1 MRRVRMPVVTAVA
14 VAGLGWVL
22 LAGAGPVVAGV
33 PSAGAGGWDKAIEV
47 PGIAALNKGGAA
59 AILSVSC
66 AAAGGCAAGGQYRAF
81 GHEQAFVVSEAGGR
95 WRRAIEVPGTAAL
108 NKGGDAAI
116 ESVSCAA
123 AGSCAAG
130 GFYIDGSGHTQAF
143 VVSEAGGRWRTA
155 IKVPGTAALNTGGV
169 AQVRSVSCAAAG
181 SCAAGG
187 FYRVGPNREQAFVV
201 SEAGGRWRTAIK
213 VPGTAALN
221 TRRFAEVE
229 SVSCAAA
236 GSCAAG
242 GFYAAGSGG
251 EQAFVVS
258 EAGGRWRKAIEV
270 PGTAALNTGGVAEVR
285 SVSCAAAG
293 GCAAGGDYLDGSG
306 NMEAFVVT
314 EADGRWRTAI
324 EVPGTAALNK
334 GGDALVNSVS
344 CAAAGSCAAGG
355 FYADSRFGHL
365 QAFVVTKAGGRWRK
379 AIEVPGTA
387 ALNTGGNAAIESVSC
402 AAAGSCAAG
411 GFYRDGSGHQQAFV
425 VSEADG
431 RWRTAIEVP
440 GTAALNTGGDAA
452 INSVSC
458 AAPHGCAAGGHYK
471 DGSRHHQAF
480 VVSKP

>member
-1 MRRVRMPVVTAVA
+1 MARAAAWCEYWLAACLAGPASCAAAVAVVEVGLMRRVRMPVVTAVA

-47 PGIAALNKGGAA
+47 PG
-59 AILSVSC
+59 
-66 AAAGGCAAGGQYRAF
+66 
-81 GHEQAFVVSEAGGR
+81 
-95 WRRAIEVPGTAAL
+95 TAAL

-130 GFYIDGSGHTQAF
+130 GFYIDGSGHT
-143 VVSEAGGRWRTA
+143 
-155 IKVPGTAALNTGGV
+155 
-169 AQVRSVSCAAAG
+169 
-181 SCAAGG
+181 
-187 FYRVGPNREQAFVV
+187 QAFVV

-270 PGTAALNTGGVAEVR
+270 PGTAALNTGGD
-285 SVSCAAAG
+285 AAI
-293 GCAAGGDYLDGSG
+293 D
-306 NMEAFVVT
+306 
-314 EADGRWRTAI
+314 
-324 EVPGTAALNK
+324 
-334 GGDALVNSVS
+334 SVS
-344 CAAAGSCAAGG
+344 CAAAGSGAAGG
-355 FYADSRFGHL
+355 CYADSRFGHL

-379 AIEVPGTA
+379 
-387 ALNTGGNAAIESVSC
+387 
-402 AAAGSCAAG
+402 
-411 GFYRDGSGHQQAFV
+411 
-425 VSEADG
+425 
-431 RWRTAIEVP
+431 AIEVP

>member
-1 MRRVRMPVVTAVA
+1 MARAAAWCEYWLAACLAGPASCAAAVAVVEVGLMRRVRMPVVTAVA

-22 LAGAGPVVAGV
+22 LAGAGRVVAGV

-108 NKGGDAAI
+108 NTGGD
-116 ESVSCAA
+116 
-123 AGSCAAG
+123 
-130 GFYIDGSGHTQAF
+130 
-143 VVSEAGGRWRTA
+143 
-155 IKVPGTAALNTGGV
+155 
-169 AQVRSVSCAAAG
+169 
-181 SCAAGG
+181 
-187 FYRVGPNREQAFVV
+187 
-201 SEAGGRWRTAIK
+201 
-213 VPGTAALN
+213 
-221 TRRFAEVE
+221 
-229 SVSCAAA
+229 
-236 GSCAAG
+236 
-242 GFYAAGSGG
+242 
-251 EQAFVVS
+251 
-258 EAGGRWRKAIEV
+258 
-270 PGTAALNTGGVAEVR
+270 
-285 SVSCAAAG
+285 
-293 GCAAGGDYLDGSG
+293 
-306 NMEAFVVT
+306 
-314 EADGRWRTAI
+314 
-324 EVPGTAALNK
+324 
-334 GGDALVNSVS
+334 
-344 CAAAGSCAAGG
+344 
-355 FYADSRFGHL
+355 
-365 QAFVVTKAGGRWRK
+365 
-379 AIEVPGTA
+379 
-387 ALNTGGNAAIESVSC
+387 AAIESVSC

>member
-1 MRRVRMPVVTAVA
+1 MARAAAWCEYWLAACLAGPASCAAAVAVVEVGLMRRVRMPVVTAVA

-33 PSAGAGGWDKAIEV
+33 PSAGGGGWDKAIEV
-47 PGIAALNKGGAA
+47 PGIAALNKGGA
-59 AILSVSC
+59 
-66 AAAGGCAAGGQYRAF
+66 
-81 GHEQAFVVSEAGGR
+81 
-95 WRRAIEVPGTAAL
+95 
-108 NKGGDAAI
+108 AAI

-201 SEAGGRWRTAIK
+201 SEAGGRWR
-213 VPGTAALN
+213 
-221 TRRFAEVE
+221 
-229 SVSCAAA
+229 
-236 GSCAAG
+236 
-242 GFYAAGSGG
+242 
-251 EQAFVVS
+251 
-258 EAGGRWRKAIEV
+258 KAIEV

-293 GCAAGGDYLDGSG
+293 GCAAGGGYLDSSG
-306 NMEAFVVT
+306 NMRAFVVT

-387 ALNTGGNAAIESVSC
+387 ALNTGG
-402 AAAGSCAAG
+402 
-411 GFYRDGSGHQQAFV
+411 
-425 VSEADG
+425 
-431 RWRTAIEVP
+431 
-440 GTAALNTGGDAA
+440 DAA

>member
-1 MRRVRMPVVTAVA
+1 MARAAAWCEYWLAACLAGPASCAAAVAVVEVGLMRRVRMPVVAAVA

-116 ESVSCAA
+116 DSVSCAA

-155 IKVPGTAALNTGGV
+155 IKVPGTAALNTGEV

-213 VPGTAALN
+213 VPGTAA
-221 TRRFAEVE
+221 V
-229 SVSCAAA
+229 
-236 GSCAAG
+236 
-242 GFYAAGSGG
+242 
-251 EQAFVVS
+251 
-258 EAGGRWRKAIEV
+258 
-270 PGTAALNTGGVAEVR
+270 NTGGVAEVR

-306 NMEAFVVT
+306 HAQAFVVT
-314 EADGRWRTAI
+314 EAGGRWRT
-324 EVPGTAALNK
+324 
-334 GGDALVNSVS
+334 
-344 CAAAGSCAAGG
+344 
-355 FYADSRFGHL
+355 
-365 QAFVVTKAGGRWRK
+365 